1 MLPRLLLP
9 TARSAF
15 ALTLVAAAA
24 GFALGV
30 GRFQSPG
37 YSTPTSGFALSLPQV
52 GLPSFGS
59 GGGGNPLPN
68 FGGSAPP
75 SAPEMQV
82 HPDLLRLDDVLPLSR
97 DLELDQARSGAV
109 DNPQAAGAWPDSD
122 AAARKLEEWGRTGGF
137 QATFIRRRP
146 GTPDNPIVQAWA
158 DVSTYRTSKGAL
170 DALNDLA
177 ARLMKQ
183 GATTITGASIGEI
196 GRAHV

>member
-1 MLPRLLLP
+1 
-9 TARSAF
+9 
-15 ALTLVAAAA
+15 
-24 GFALGV
+24 
-30 GRFQSPG
+30 
-37 YSTPTSGFALSLPQV
+37 
-52 GLPSFGS
+52 
-59 GGGGNPLPN
+59 
-68 FGGSAPP
+68 
-75 SAPEMQV
+75 MQV

-97 DLELDQARSGAV
+97 DLELDQARSGAL

-183 GATTITGASIGEI
+183 GATTITGASIGDGSVTLRQVNGNLATLHVLFRDGSAGVWIAVTGEAAGLQQEPVERLANVLSERI
-196 GRAHV
+196 G